1 MLQINPSLAE
11 KNQHVQ
17 YNTLTNRI
25 TTTNTLLQA
34 DFSTLETIAYSS
46 VASNFTNIIG
56 ALIEAYMILNLR
68 SRVSTIENTY
78 LKSSFLR
85 SPTFELAE
93 LVAGTRW
100 IMTSDELISFVEGGI
115 TTLAELQAGT
125 NTLAT
130 TNEIYQ
136 WINPL
141 HRAEVLTTNDFI
153 ATNNEVLSW
162 VDKTYTSQVSAG
174 TDYITTDAAVASKY
188 ATTVITDGL
197 QSEIGANT
205 TAITTLQMN

>member
-1 MLQINPSLAE
+1 
-11 KNQHVQ
+11 
-17 YNTLTNRI
+17 
-25 TTTNTLLQA
+25 
-34 DFSTLETIAYSS
+34 
-46 VASNFTNIIG
+46 
-56 ALIEAYMILNLR
+56 MILNLR

-100 IMTSDELISFVEGGI
+100 IMTSDELISFVEGGL

-125 NTLAT
+125 NTIAT

-141 HRAEVLTTNDFI
+141 HSAEVLTTNDYI
-153 ATNNEVLSW
+153 ATNNEVL
-162 VDKTYTSQVSAG
+162 T
-174 TDYITTDAAVASKY
+174 
-188 ATTVITDGL
+188 
-197 QSEIGANT
+197 
-205 TAITTLQMN
+205 

>member
-1 MLQINPSLAE
+1 
-11 KNQHVQ
+11 
-17 YNTLTNRI
+17 
-25 TTTNTLLQA
+25 
-34 DFSTLETIAYSS
+34 
-46 VASNFTNIIG
+46 
-56 ALIEAYMILNLR
+56 
-68 SRVSTIENTY
+68 
-78 LKSSFLR
+78 
-85 SPTFELAE
+85 
-93 LVAGTRW
+93 
-100 IMTSDELISFVEGGI
+100 MTSDELIRFVEGGL

-125 NTLAT
+125 NTIAT

-141 HRAEVLTTNDFI
+141 HRAEVLKVTDYI

-197 QSEIGANT
+197 QSEIGTNT
-205 TAITTLQMN
+205 TAVTTL

>member
-1 MLQINPSLAE
+1 LSGTIL
-11 KNQHVQ
+11 
-17 YNTLTNRI
+17 YNYNKLTNRI
-25 TTTNTLLQA
+25 IITNTLLQA
-34 DFSTLETIAYSS
+34 DFSTLEAIAYSS

-85 SPTFELAE
+85 SPTFELGE
-93 LVAGTRW
+93 LIAGTRW
-100 IMTSDELISFVEGGI
+100 IMTSDELISFVEGGL
-115 TTLAELQAGT
+115 TTLTQLQAGT
-125 NTLAT
+125 DTIAT

-136 WINPL
+136 WMNPL
-141 HRAEVLTTNDFI
+141 HRAEVLSVTDYT

-188 ATTVITDGL
+188 VTTVITDG
-197 QSEIGANT
+197 
-205 TAITTLQMN
+205 